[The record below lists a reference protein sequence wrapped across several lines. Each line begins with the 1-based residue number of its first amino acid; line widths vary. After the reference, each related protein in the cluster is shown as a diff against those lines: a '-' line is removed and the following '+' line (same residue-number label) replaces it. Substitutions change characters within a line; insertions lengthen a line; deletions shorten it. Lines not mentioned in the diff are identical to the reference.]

1 VSDNSKDK
9 DFAPINVELSDRI
22 PLASKRQSSPPQ
34 TNENTKSNMPMLVI
48 AIVIALSACGAS
60 AYLYSLH
67 QQNLASLATAEER
80 IVRLENRLNATGEEM
95 GNSTVALQVKVTELS
110 ARTEELW
117 EQMDKL
123 WASAWRRNQQEI
135 KSLDGDLKGLQTN
148 TNTLLKNMETKIAN
162 VSSGT
167 QQLQNRIDGVNT
179 KVGTQAND
187 MLAINVNQDE
197 MQSTITK
204 QNTELR
210 QMAEKLILLEK
221 RNTSL
226 LQQLQQIETKLTEV
240 ANKGV

>member
-1 VSDNSKDK
+1 MSDNSKDK

-22 PLASKRQSSPPQ
+22 PLTSKRQSSAPQ
-34 TNENTKSNMPMLVI
+34 TSDSSKSNMPMLVI
-48 AIVIALSACGAS
+48 AIIIALLACGSS

-67 QQNLASLATAEER
+67 QQNLASLSTAEKR
-80 IVRLENRLNATGEEM
+80 IVSLENRLNATGEEM

-148 TNTLLKNMETKIAN
+148 TNTLLKNMETKIAS
-162 VSSGT
+162 VSSAN

-204 QNTELR
+204 QSTELR
-210 QMAEKLILLEK
+210 QVAEKLILLEK

-226 LQQLQQIETKLTEV
+226 LQQLQQIEAKLTEV

>member
-1 VSDNSKDK
+1 MSDNSKDK